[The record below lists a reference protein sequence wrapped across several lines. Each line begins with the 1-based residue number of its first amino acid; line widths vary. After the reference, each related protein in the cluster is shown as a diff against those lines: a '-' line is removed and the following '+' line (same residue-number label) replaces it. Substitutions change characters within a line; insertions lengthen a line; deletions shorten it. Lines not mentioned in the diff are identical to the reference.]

1 MSTPIPEVVAT
12 ARVRSAE
19 FIKLTVNN
27 GSTSTVYTFSTSYRA
42 ETING
47 QRYTPVGG
55 LLQIGQQNRDLRAT
69 SADTTIALSGID
81 PDNIFLVLGTPIR
94 GSEVE
99 IYRGFYNDSYILS
112 TATVVKRFTGIV
124 TSYNVS
130 EDHDAE
136 SNTDMFS
143 VAINCSSYKT
153 VLENNIGGR
162 RTNQDS
168 WDIFYNG
175 TDTSMVN
182 VPKLNGAY
190 FDFGVPVK

>member
-1 MSTPIPEVVAT
+1 MSTPIPEVVDT

-19 FIKLTVNN
+19 FIKLTVVD
-27 GSTSTVYTFSTSYRA
+27 GSTSTVYTFSSSYKA
-42 ETING
+42 ETIAG

-69 SADTTIALSGID
+69 SADTSISLTGID
-81 PDNIFLVLGTPIR
+81 PDNIFLVLGTPVR

-99 IYRGFYNDSYILS
+99 IYRGFYNDAYVLS

-124 TSYNVS
+124 TSYNIS
-130 EDHDAE
+130 EDFDQEA
-136 SNTDMFS
+136 NTDIFT

-153 VLENNIGGR
+153 VLENNVGGR
-162 RTNQDS
+162 RTNQES
-168 WDIFYNG
+168 WDVFYNG

-190 FDFGVPVK
+190 FNFGVPV

>member
-1 MSTPIPEVVAT
+1 MSTPIPEVVDT

-19 FIKLTVNN
+19 FIKLTVVD
-27 GSTSTVYTFSTSYRA
+27 GSTSTVYTFSSSYKA
-42 ETING
+42 ETIAG

-69 SADTTIALSGID
+69 SADTSISLTGID
-81 PDNIFLVLGTPIR
+81 PDNIFLVLGTPVR

-99 IYRGFYNDSYILS
+99 IYRGFYNDAYVLS

-124 TSYNVS
+124 TSYNIS
-130 EDHDAE
+130 EDFDQEA
-136 SNTDMFS
+136 NTDVFT

-153 VLENNIGGR
+153 VLENNVGGR
-162 RTNQDS
+162 RTNQES
-168 WDIFYNG
+168 WDVFYNG

-190 FDFGVPVK
+190 FNFGVPV

>member
-1 MSTPIPEVVAT
+1 MSTPIPEVVDT

-19 FIKLTVNN
+19 FIKLTVVD
-27 GSTSTVYTFSTSYRA
+27 GSTSTVYTFSSSYKA
-42 ETING
+42 ETIAG

-69 SADTTIALSGID
+69 SADTSISLTGID
-81 PDNIFLVLGTPIR
+81 PDNIFLVLGTPVR

-99 IYRGFYNDSYILS
+99 IYRGFYNDSYVLS

-124 TSYNVS
+124 TSYNIS
-130 EDHDAE
+130 EDFDQEA
-136 SNTDMFS
+136 NTDVFT

-153 VLENNIGGR
+153 VLENNVGGR
-162 RTNQDS
+162 RTNQES
-168 WDIFYNG
+168 WDVFYNG

-182 VPKLNGAY
+182 VPKLSGAY
-190 FDFGVPVK
+190 FNFGVPV